1 MADEAKK
8 AAAAENTSLIDKV
21 RDFFSGVKTEYSKII
36 FPNADDLKK
45 QTIATLVV
53 SVVIGLL
60 IFGIDFVFKYLLGFI
75 L

>member
-1 MADEAKK
+1 MADEARK
-8 AAAAENTSLIDKV
+8 AAAAENTSLVTKV

-36 FPNADDLKK
+36 FPNQEDLKK

-53 SVVIGLL
+53 SVVIGVL
-60 IFGIDFVFKYLLGFI
+60 IFLIDFVFKTLLGFI